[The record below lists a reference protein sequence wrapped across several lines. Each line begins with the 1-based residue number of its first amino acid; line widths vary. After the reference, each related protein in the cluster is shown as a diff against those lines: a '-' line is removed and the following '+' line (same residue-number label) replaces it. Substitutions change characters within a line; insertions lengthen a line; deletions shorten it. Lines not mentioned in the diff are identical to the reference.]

1 VVSGAL
7 SARQRWVAL
16 MVLIFA
22 LMVIGIDGSILNVA
36 LPTLSRDLHA
46 TTSDLQ
52 WMVDAYILVFAG
64 LLLTAGSLGDRF
76 GRRGALVLGLVIFGV
91 ASAAAALSSTTEQ
104 VIAFRALM
112 GVGAAFIMP
121 ATLSIITNVFTE
133 PRERARAFGVWAA
146 VSAIGSALGPV
157 IGGLLL
163 AHFWWGSVFLVNVPI
178 VVIVIPLSYAFVPT
192 SRDPHPHRLDLLGSL
207 LSMVG
212 LSVLLWSIIGA
223 PDRGWTSTASIVGFA
238 AAVLTIAAFVL
249 WELHN
254 PEPMLDMTFFRD
266 PRFTVAS
273 LAIMMAFFA
282 VVGGLFLNSQ
292 MYQIVFG
299 YSPLETGVRLLPFV
313 TAYILAAFAA
323 PRIAESTGSKW
334 IVSGGLALA
343 GVGLL
348 IQAGVQVDSSY
359 FRAIIGLIVMAAGM
373 GFATPSATESIMGSL
388 PREKAGVGSAMNDTT
403 RQMGGALGVAVMGSI
418 LASQFHS
425 SMTNAMSTRGI
436 PPNLLARARDS
447 AVAAIALAERVGGPT
462 GEALLAVVRHS
473 WLHGKN
479 TATVVAAVMV
489 LAGALLSFLY
499 LPAQALHHHLNP
511 TEYLPTEI
519 VIDDDE
525 VPDADAPGPDA
536 PGPDAPGGV
545 RDPVP

>member
-1 VVSGAL
+1 MVSGAL

-91 ASAAAALSSTTEQ
+91 ASGAAALSSTTEQ

-112 GVGAAFIMP
+112 GIGAAFIMP

-178 VVIVIPLSYAFVPT
+178 VVIVIPLSYAFIPT

-207 LSMVG
+207 LSIVG
-212 LSVLLWSIIGA
+212 LSVLLWAIIGA

-238 AAVLTIAAFVL
+238 AAVLTIGAFVL

-373 GFATPSATESIMGSL
+373 GLATPSATESIMGSL

-425 SMTNAMSTRGI
+425 SMTDATSTRGI
-436 PPNLLARARDS
+436 PPNLLAQARDS

-489 LAGALLSFLY
+489 LAGALLALLY

-536 PGPDAPGGV
+536 SGPDAPGGV
-545 RDPVP
+545 RDSVP

>member
-1 VVSGAL
+1 MSGAL
-7 SARQRWVAL
+7 GARQRWVAL
-16 MVLIFA
+16 MVLIFS

-76 GRRGALVLGLVIFGV
+76 GRRGALVFGLVVFGT
-91 ASAAAALSSTTEQ
+91 ASAAAAFSSTTEQ
-104 VIAFRALM
+104 VIVFRALM
-112 GVGAAFIMP
+112 GVGAAFMMP
-121 ATLSIITNVFTE
+121 ATLSIITNIFTE

-178 VVIVIPLSYAFVPT
+178 VMIVIPMAYVFVPT
-192 SRDPHPHRLDLLGSL
+192 SRDPHPHRLDLVGSL
-207 LSMVG
+207 LSIVG
-212 LSVLLWSIIGA
+212 LSVLLWAIIGA
-223 PDRGWTSTASIVGFA
+223 PDRGWLSGTSLAAFVA
-238 AAVLTIAAFVL
+238 AAIAIGAFVL

-254 PEPMLDMTFFRD
+254 PEPMLDMTFFRN

-313 TAYILAAFAA
+313 CAYIVAAFLA

-334 IVSGGLALA
+334 IVAGGLTVA

-348 IQAGVQVDSSY
+348 VQAGVHVDSSY
-359 FRAIIGLIVMAAGM
+359 FRAIIGLIVMASGM
-373 GFATPSATESIMGSL
+373 GLATPSATESIMGSL
-388 PREKAGVGSAMNDTT
+388 PKEKAGVGSAMNDTT

-418 LASQFHS
+418 LASQFRS
-425 SMTNAMSTRGI
+425 AMSDAVGTRG
-436 PPNLLARARDS
+436 LSRDLFERAHDS
-447 AVAAIALAERVGGPT
+447 AVTAISVAERVGGPA
-462 GEALLAVVRHS
+462 GEALLDVARHS
-473 WLHGKN
+473 WLQGKN
-479 TATVVAAVMV
+479 VATVVAAVMV

-525 VPDADAPGPDA
+525 IPDPDD
-536 PGPDAPGGV
+536 GTGV
-545 RDPVP
+545 RDPVS